1 MDKDTIIENILI
13 LLKVQNITVSEPVLN
28 LYVDK
33 VIQYILNYCN
43 LKELPDEL
51 CYTVIDI
58 VVNECSKA
66 QSSSNSDGLASLSE
80 DGRSVSFVTEVS
92 KLPMYIEFD
101 NKQKSILNKFKRF
114 YKYDWF
120 WSYRKKST

>member
-13 LLKVQNITVSEPVLN
+13 LLKAQNIIVSDPVLN

-43 LKELPDEL
+43 LKELLDEL

-66 QSSSNSDGLASLSE
+66 QSNSNSDGVASLSE
-80 DGRSVSFVTEVS
+80 GGRSVSFVTEVS
-92 KLPMYIEFD
+92 KLPMYVEFD

-114 YKYDWF
+114 YKYD
-120 WSYRKKST
+120 